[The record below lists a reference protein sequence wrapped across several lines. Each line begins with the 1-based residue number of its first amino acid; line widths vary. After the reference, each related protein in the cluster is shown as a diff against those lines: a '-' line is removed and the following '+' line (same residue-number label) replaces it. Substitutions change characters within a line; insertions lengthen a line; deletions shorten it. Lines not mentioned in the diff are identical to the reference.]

1 MLEKLVLDEP
11 IPVMG
16 KNMVLRNVK
25 EESGIYYKR
34 DDGVPLL
41 YVSFLFFMIGL
52 FMRVFFPTYEIRLFY

>member
-25 EESGIYYKR
+25 EESGYIDFEIGDKKLIPR
-34 DDGVPLL
+34 QSGEMGNFREHVL
-41 YVSFLFFMIGL
+41 MI
-52 FMRVFFPTYEIRLFY
+52 